1 MLRHEFFNNRHTRI
15 QLRKE
20 YTLKRIIYKDL
31 LKWKDSKD
39 RKPLIVDGAR
49 QTGKTWILKEFGKN
63 EFKNTVYIN
72 CDEESEM
79 KTLFFDFDVERLLR
93 AFSSIT
99 EESIIPG
106 ETLIIL
112 DEIQEVP
119 IAITSLKY
127 FCENAA
133 EYHIVAAGSLL
144 GISIHQGT
152 GFPVGKVDRL
162 NMYPMTFTE
171 FLEAA
176 GRPQLLEMLRSH
188 RWTEISSLGAKFTDL
203 LRQYYYTGGM
213 PEVVSLYLENGDLMK
228 VREKQKKILLDYED
242 DFSKHIPPE
251 LLAKVRLV
259 WNSIPAQLAKENKK
273 FMYGALKKGARA
285 KDFEDAIEWLSNA
298 GLIHK
303 VYRTRKIERPLK
315 FYEDFDSF
323 KLFLSDLGLLG
334 AMSDVTAK
342 EVITGENFFSEYKGA
357 FTEQYV
363 AQELIASNLKPCYYS
378 KENSTLEIDF
388 IVQKEELYP
397 IEVKAEENVKAKSL
411 RTVHDSNSRVK
422 ACRFSMLPYKEQ
434 DWLTNVPLY
443 AVSEWI
449 STAE

>member
-1 MLRHEFFNNRHTRI
+1 M
-15 QLRKE
+15 
-20 YTLKRIIYKDL
+20 KRIIYKDL
-31 LKWKDSKD
+31 LEWKNSKE

-63 EFKNTVYIN
+63 EFRNTVYIN

-79 KTLFFDFDVERLLR
+79 KTLFLNFDVKRLLR

-99 EESIIPG
+99 EESISPG

-112 DEIQEVP
+112 DEVQEVP
-119 IAITSLKY
+119 LAITSLKY

-162 NMYPMTFTE
+162 NMYPMTFSE
-171 FLEAA
+171 FLEAS

-188 RWTEISSLGAKFTDL
+188 RWMEISSLGTKFTDL

-213 PEVVSLYLENGDLMK
+213 PEVVSLYLEKGDLQT

-251 LLAKVRLV
+251 LLAKVRMV
-259 WNSIPAQLAKENKK
+259 WNSIPSQLAKENKK
-273 FMYGALKKGARA
+273 FIYGALKKGARA
-285 KDFEDAIEWLSNA
+285 KDFEDAIEWLINA

-342 EVITGENFFSEYKGA
+342 EVITGENFFSEHKGA

-363 AQELIASNLKPCYYS
+363 AQELIASGLKPYYYS
-378 KENSTLEIDF
+378 KENSTLKIDF

-397 IEVKAEENVKAKSL
+397 IEVKAEENVKSKSL
-411 RTVHDSNSRVK
+411 KAVYDSNNRVK

-443 AVSEWI
+443 AASEWI
-449 STAE
+449 NAAE